1 MLKEHFSPHDIH
13 VSKQLILWC
22 DSQTTLSN
30 VRDGVSRDNEA
41 VVFLEYIAAWA
52 ILMLT
57 LPSVPCCDMKF
68 S

>member
-41 VVFLEYIAAWA
+41 VVFLEYIAA
-52 ILMLT
+52 
-57 LPSVPCCDMKF
+57 
-68 S
+68 